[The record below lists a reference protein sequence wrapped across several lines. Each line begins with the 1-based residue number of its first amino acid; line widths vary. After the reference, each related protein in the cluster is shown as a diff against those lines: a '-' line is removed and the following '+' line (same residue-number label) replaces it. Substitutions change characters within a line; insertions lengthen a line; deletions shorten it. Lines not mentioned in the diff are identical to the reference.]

1 MATATLIPSTYYV
14 SSNVLSLTNEENIY
28 TDTSSTTYATLTNT
42 ARSTSYYYFYLRGFN
57 FSSIPSDAEVSSFT
71 VKIRG
76 RASGAYNASL
86 YLAHG
91 TTTISNATATQFP
104 NSTTVTTRTFTIPSS
119 LTWATVSGYGSNFGI
134 RVNCRRNARNTQSY
148 YYIYGAE
155 IDVTYTV
162 PTPATDQIFFKN
174 NGAWVAASKVYK
186 KQNGIWVEQSDLT
199 SVFDANTNYVKG
211 G

>member
-1 MATATLIPSTYYV
+1 MATATLIPSTYYA
-14 SSNVLSLTNEENIY
+14 SSAVLSLTNEENMY
-28 TDTSSTTYATLTNT
+28 TDITSTTYATLTNT
-42 ARSTSYYYFYLRGFN
+42 ERSTSYYYFYIRGFN

-71 VKIRG
+71 IKIRG
-76 RASGAYNASL
+76 RASGSYNSAM

-91 TTTISNATATQFP
+91 TSTISGATATQFP
-104 NSTTVTTRTFTIPSS
+104 NSSTVTTRTFTIPNT

-162 PTPATDQIFFKN
+162 PTPTTEQILFKD
-174 NGAWVAASKVYK
+174 NGVWVAATKVYK
-186 KQNGIWVEQSDLT
+186 KANSVWVEQSDLT
-199 SVFDANTNYVKG
+199 TVFDTNTNYVKG
-211 G
+211 